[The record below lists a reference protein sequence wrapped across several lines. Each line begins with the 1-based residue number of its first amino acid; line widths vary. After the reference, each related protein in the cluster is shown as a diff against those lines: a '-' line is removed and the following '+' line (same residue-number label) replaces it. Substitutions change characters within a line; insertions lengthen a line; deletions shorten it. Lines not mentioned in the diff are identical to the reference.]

1 MITISGEEAQKI
13 HDSIAKI
20 EEEIEE
26 SEPIQRFI
34 RVAAAVRVWRAGM
47 AEEMKKR
54 GYENVAD
61 ITDDKVLAEILDAA
75 GPMPDI
81 ENI

>member
-13 HDSIAKI
+13 HDSIAEI
-20 EEEIEE
+20 EEEMEK
-26 SEPIQRFI
+26 SEPLQRLKQLS
-34 RVAAAVRVWRAGM
+34 AAVRVWRAGM

>member
-1 MITISGEEAQKI
+1 MLTISGEEAQKI
-13 HDSIAKI
+13 HDSIEKM
-20 EEEIEE
+20 EEEMEK
-26 SEPIQRFI
+26 SEPIQKLQ

-54 GYENVAD
+54 GYENIAD
-61 ITDDKVLAEILDAA
+61 VTDDKVLAEILEAA

>member
-1 MITISGEEAQKI
+1 VLTISGEEAQKVR
-13 HDSIAKI
+13 DSIEKM
-20 EEEIEE
+20 EEEMEK
-26 SEPIQRFI
+26 SEPIQKLQ

-47 AEEMKKR
+47 AEELKKR
-54 GYENVAD
+54 GFENVAD
-61 ITDDKVLAEILDAA
+61 VTDAKVLAEILDAA